1 MGTAKARILLVFDNE
16 HFEGVITIGDIQRA
30 IIKNITLNEPISR
43 VLDKDKIYGY
53 LSDGKSVIK
62 EKMRKMRAEVM
73 PILDDKGELI
83 DIWFWNDLFKDTEYT
98 KMPKILT
105 KNEKKPWKKDK
116 S

>member
-1 MGTAKARILLVFDNE
+1 MMKKIINISIQPSASLLETLKQMDEAKARILLVFDNE

-62 EKMRKMRAEVM
+62 EKMRKMQEIANR
-73 PILDDKGELI
+73 
-83 DIWFWNDLFKDTEYT
+83 
-98 KMPKILT
+98 
-105 KNEKKPWKKDK
+105 